1 MMKNLSF
8 RHPKKIY
15 FLFFLSLC
23 CCLWTTVA
31 QAQAWQTD
39 SFPKREIRAVWLG
52 TIGGIDW
59 PRTKA
64 TNAASTTRQK
74 EELRKLL
81 NQLQEAG
88 INVVVLQTRI
98 RGTVIYPSRYEPW
111 DDCLTGKYGRS
122 PGYDPLQFAV
132 EECHKRG
139 MELHAWLVCIPL
151 GSTKKQRAYGRESI
165 TMRRSN
171 LCQKASSEWF
181 MRPNQQATADYLGDL
196 CAEIVEKYDV
206 DGISLDYIRYPEAQY
221 HFKDQCTA
229 AQRRENISRIVQ
241 RIHERVR
248 PLAAW
253 VKLSSSPIGKYRDL
267 RRYSSHGWNCY
278 DAVYQDPQRWL
289 REGWQDWMMPMM
301 YFRGDQFYPFLFD
314 WQENSARHPV
324 AVGLGAYQLDPRE
337 GKLSLSEIRAQMH
350 TARRSGIGGVAF
362 YRAEYLVK
370 NYQGIFSTVRDEF
383 NPYPALTPAMNSE
396 NTPQAPSALFLQD
409 NLLFWDDFQNGTDV
423 GRDYTLYNIYGSD
436 TWPVDIN
443 RAENLLITHVRS
455 TSVELYGRALGK
467 RYYAVTAMNRY
478 GQESEP
484 CQEAKRNDHP
494 QGRP

>member
-1 MMKNLSF
+1 MRIPTF
-8 RHPKKIY
+8 RHSRRMCY
-15 FLFFLSLC
+15 LLFL
-23 CCLWTTVA
+23 CLWLCMGAMVVNA
-31 QAQAWQTD
+31 QSWQME

-64 TNAASTTRQK
+64 TNGASMERQK
-74 EELRKLL
+74 EELRLL
-81 NQLQEAG
+81 LDRLQEVG

-151 GSTKKQRAYGRESI
+151 GSVKKQRAYGRESI

-171 LCQKASSEWF
+171 LCQRTGSEWF
-181 MRPNQQATADYLGDL
+181 MRLDQHGTADYLGDL

-206 DGISLDYIRYPEAQY
+206 DGISLDYIRYPEVQY
-221 HFKDQCTA
+221 HFKDLCSA
-229 AQRRENISRIVQ
+229 SQRRENISRIVR

-248 PLAAW
+248 PLAGW

-278 DAVYQDPQRWL
+278 EAVYQNPRQWVK
-289 REGWQDWMMPMM
+289 EGWQDWLMPMM
-301 YFRGDQFYPFLFD
+301 YFRGNQFYPFLFD
-314 WQENSARHPV
+314 WLENSAGHPV

-337 GKLSLSEIRAQMH
+337 GKISLSEMRAQMH
-350 TARRSGIGGVAF
+350 TARNSGIGGVAF

-370 NYQGIFSTVRDEF
+370 NFQGLFLTVRDEF
-383 NPYPALTPAMNSE
+383 NPYPALTPVMKSSAAPQMPSE
-396 NTPQAPSALFLQD
+396 LFLQD
-409 NLLFWDDFQNGTDV
+409 DWLFWDDFRNGQDA
-423 GRDYTLYNIYGSD
+423 GRNYTLYNIYGAE
-436 TWPVDIN
+436 TWPVDIS
-443 RAENLLITHVRS
+443 RAENLLMMRVRG
-455 TSVELYGRALGK
+455 TSVKLCGRARGK

-484 CQEAKRNDHP
+484 CQEAKRREYL